1 MKSKSPTTYLFRTL
15 PFLFTSWVML
25 LRRCSQTQGTATG
38 EQHLNTTQRIQLNPL
53 LPGTFCVTSDWR
65 LWASVTSSIKW
76 RYWMAWIPKS
86 LPVSNVCLPDSNFLW
101 NKSRCTNA
109 ELPDR
114 AASSDRAAPG
124 REPGLLSFSPGLERE
139 PEEAIPS
146 ESSWRKTLLKSKPW
160 PISLKSEIPRRNS
173 FALLLRHFN
182 YRLDLTQKKNQ
193 VNTTGFAIV
202 YWTI

>member
-86 LPVSNVCLPDSNFLW
+86 LPVSNVCRIL
-101 NKSRCTNA
+101 
-109 ELPDR
+109 
-114 AASSDRAAPG
+114 
-124 REPGLLSFSPGLERE
+124 
-139 PEEAIPS
+139 
-146 ESSWRKTLLKSKPW
+146 
-160 PISLKSEIPRRNS
+160 ISSEISHGAQMQSFLTEQLPQTEQLQAGSLGCCRSVLASRGSPRKPFHQSLHGGKPSWKANLDRLVWNLKYQEGIV
-173 FALLLRHFN
+173 LLCF
-182 YRLDLTQKKNQ
+182 
-193 VNTTGFAIV
+193 
-202 YWTI
+202 

>member
-25 LRRCSQTQGTATG
+25 LRRCSQTKGTAMG

-86 LPVSNVCLPDSNFLW
+86 LPVSNICQILISSEISHGAQMQSFLTFW
-101 NKSRCTNA
+101 FKQ
-109 ELPDR
+109 
-114 AASSDRAAPG
+114 SS
-124 REPGLLSFSPGLERE
+124 
-139 PEEAIPS
+139 
-146 ESSWRKTLLKSKPW
+146 SKPGAW
-160 PISLKSEIPRRNS
+160 AAVVQSRPREGARGSHSIRVFMEENPPEKPISLKSEIPRRNS

-182 YRLDLTQKKNQ
+182 YRLNLTQKKKSS
-193 VNTTGFAIV
+193 
-202 YWTI
+202 